1 MSQTEKWVKKVAL
14 LIQFFSV
21 ESESSAGC
29 VCFQVETQVMA
40 ERAAAAAESRGP
52 AQSVTVK
59 GTQQGE
65 EERRKEGGVRRGPRV
80 RIHSEYGGLVLSAD
94 SALGF
99 LLVHQPCGAAL

>member
-1 MSQTEKWVKKVAL
+1 MSQREKQVKKVAL

-40 ERAAAAAESRGP
+40 EREAAESRGP

-65 EERRKEGGVRRGPRV
+65 EEEGRKEGG
-80 RIHSEYGGLVLSAD
+80 
-94 SALGF
+94 
-99 LLVHQPCGAAL
+99 

>member
-1 MSQTEKWVKKVAL
+1 MSQREKWVKTVAL

-40 ERAAAAAESRGP
+40 EREAAESRGP

-59 GTQQGE
+59 GTQQGGGGGE
-65 EERRKEGGVRRGPRV
+65 GRKEGG
-80 RIHSEYGGLVLSAD
+80 
-94 SALGF
+94 
-99 LLVHQPCGAAL
+99 